1 MSRVAVC
8 LAAFNGMPWLQE
20 QVDSILH
27 QRGVN
32 VDLFISVDRS
42 SDGTEKW
49 CETLAASDGRVHVL
63 PSGRVF
69 GGAAPNFFRLI
80 LDAPIEQAD
89 FVALADQ
96 DDIWFEDKL
105 ARAVAVIQK
114 EGADA
119 YSGDVIAMWASGQRQ
134 QIRKS
139 QAQRESDFIFESAG
153 PGCTFVLGSS
163 LVLAL
168 REVLQRHR
176 SDLGLVGYHDWLIY
190 AFARS
195 RGARWIIDETPKML
209 YRQHAHNLVGV
220 NQGFRALVRRL
231 PMLFNGEALAQ
242 VLQIVRILGLQAHPV
257 VARLLADRPADWF
270 WLALRSG
277 QCRRRARDRMVF
289 AVYCVVQGLMRMTG
303 LRRFAVER

>member
-8 LAAFNGMPWLQE
+8 LAAFNGMSWLQE

-27 QRGVN
+27 QRGVD

-42 SDGTEKW
+42 SDGTEDW
-49 CETLAASDGRVHVL
+49 CDALAARDSRVHIL

-80 LDAPIEQAD
+80 LEAPLEQAD

-105 ARAVAVIQK
+105 ARAVGVLQQ

-119 YSGDVIAMWASGQRQ
+119 YSADVIALWASGQQR

-153 PGCTFVLGSS
+153 PGCTFVLRSS
-163 LVLAL
+163 LVLSL
-168 REVLQRHR
+168 REVLQRHL
-176 SDLGLVGYHDWLIY
+176 SDIGRVVYHDWLIY

-195 RGARWIIDETPKML
+195 RGARWIIDDTPKMF

-242 VLQIVRILGLQAHPV
+242 VLQIMRILGLQAHPV
-257 VARLLADRPADWF
+257 VARLLSDRPADWF

-277 QCRRRARDRMVF
+277 ECRRRARDRMVF
-289 AVYCVVQGLMRMTG
+289 AVYCVLQGLLRVTG

>member
-8 LAAFNGMPWLQE
+8 LAAFNGMSWLPE

-27 QRGVN
+27 QRGVT

-42 SDGTEKW
+42 SDGTEEW

-80 LDAPIEQAD
+80 LEAPIEQAD

-105 ARAVAVIQK
+105 ARAVGVIQK

-153 PGCTFVLGSS
+153 PGCTFVLRSS
-163 LVLAL
+163 LVRAL

-176 SDLGLVGYHDWLIY
+176 SDLGRVGYHDWLIY

-195 RGARWIIDETPKML
+195 RGARWIIDDTPKMF

-242 VLQIVRILGLQAHPV
+242 VLQIMRILGLQAHPV